1 MNENIKRLCLSS
13 MFAALTFAVTRF
25 IQIPIPLG
33 YLNFGNCIIL
43 LGCCFLPCRYAAAAG
58 ALGSALADLTSFP
71 IYTVPTLIIKAVMPL
86 AFFALLK
93 APVKNNYLKHIIAAA
108 VSTLVPLAGYTAAGA
123 VFYGGFAA
131 GLAQVPGLVA
141 EYFANL
147 ALFALMLIQV
157 IRRKIRIEQ

>member
-93 APVKNNYLKHIIAAA
+93 VPVKNNSY
-108 VSTLVPLAGYTAAGA
+108 
-123 VFYGGFAA
+123 
-131 GLAQVPGLVA
+131 
-141 EYFANL
+141 
-147 ALFALMLIQV
+147 
-157 IRRKIRIEQ
+157 IRRCFTRHSKTTSFKNGFGKQPAFLHW